1 MKRVII
7 SLAIVGGLVFS
18 VAAQKKSSPLAG
30 LGSMTFYGIDFSK
43 GRVYGAAD
51 EPEKLRK
58 AFADIN
64 LLFIMEP
71 EKYNVAQFVGKPMND
86 IRVDAVTNM
95 NDTIPLDSIKT
106 IVKGHVLTDTAIRKT
121 VRDLNIVPYN
131 HGMGLV
137 MIMETLDK
145 PSELGTFEF
154 VLFDIDTRNV
164 ISHWSLSGEPGG
176 FGLRNYWGRSVYDAL
191 GKVKT
196 YKE

>member
-1 MKRVII
+1 MKKILF
-7 SLAIVGGLVFS
+7 SLALAAICFS
-18 VAAQKKSSPLAG
+18 AAAQKKSSPLAG

-43 GRVYGAAD
+43 GRVYGTAD

-58 AFADIN
+58 AFGDIN
-64 LLFIMEP
+64 MLFIMEP
-71 EKYNVAQFVGKPMND
+71 EKYDVAKFVGKPMND
-86 IRVDAVTNM
+86 IRIDAVTNM

-106 IVKGHVLTDTAIRKT
+106 VVKGHTIGDSAIVQT
-121 VRDLNIVPYN
+121 VKDLCIVSYN

-145 PSELGTFEF
+145 PAELGTFVF

-164 ISHWSLSGEPGG
+164 ISHWKLSGEPGG
-176 FGLRNYWGRSVYDAL
+176 FGLRNYWAHSVYEAL
-191 GKVKT
+191 EKVKT

>member
-1 MKRVII
+1 MKRILL
-7 SLAIVGGLVFS
+7 SLALMGGLVFS
-18 VAAQKKSSPLAG
+18 AAAQKKSSPLAG

-43 GRVYGAAD
+43 GRVYGSVD

-58 AFADIN
+58 AFGDIN
-64 LLFIMEP
+64 MLFITEP
-71 EKYNVAQFVGKPMND
+71 EKYNVAKFVGKPMND
-86 IRVDAVTNM
+86 IRIDAVTNM

-106 IVKGHVLTDTAIRKT
+106 IVKGHTISDSTIAQT
-121 VRDLNIVPYN
+121 VKDLSIVSYN

-145 PSELGTFEF
+145 PGELGTFVF

-164 ISHWSLSGEPGG
+164 LSHWTLSGTPAG
-176 FGLRNYWGRSVYDAL
+176 FGVRNYWAHSVYEAL
-191 GKVKT
+191 EKVKT

>member
-1 MKRVII
+1 MKKILF
-7 SLAIVGGLVFS
+7 SLALAAICFS
-18 VAAQKKSSPLAG
+18 AAAQKKSSPLAG
-30 LGSMTFYGIDFSK
+30 LGSMTFYGIDFSR

-58 AFADIN
+58 AFGDIN
-64 LLFIMEP
+64 MLFIMEP
-71 EKYNVAQFVGKPMND
+71 EKYDVAKFVGKPMND
-86 IRVDAVTNM
+86 IRIDAVTNM

-106 IVKGHVLTDTAIRKT
+106 VVKGHTLSDTVIAQSVK
-121 VRDLNIVPYN
+121 DLSIVSYE

-145 PSELGTFEF
+145 PAELGTFVF

-164 ISHWSLSGEPGG
+164 ISHWKLSGEPGG
-176 FGLRNYWGRSVYDAL
+176 FGLRNYWAHSVYEAL
-191 GKVKT
+191 EKVKT

>member
-1 MKRVII
+1 MKRTLL
-7 SLAIVGGLVFS
+7 SLLLVGGLIFS
-18 VAAQKKSSPLAG
+18 VSAQKKSSPLAG

-64 LLFIMEP
+64 MLFIMEP

-106 IVKGHVLTDTAIRKT
+106 IVMGHVLTDTAIRKT
-121 VRDLNIVPYN
+121 VKDLNIVPYN

-145 PSELGTFEF
+145 PGELGTFEF

>member
-1 MKRVII
+1 MKKILF
-7 SLAIVGGLVFS
+7 SLALAAICFS
-18 VAAQKKSSPLAG
+18 AAAQKKSSPLAG
-30 LGSMTFYGIDFSK
+30 LGSMTFYGIDFSR

-58 AFADIN
+58 AFGDIN
-64 LLFIMEP
+64 MLFIMEP
-71 EKYNVAQFVGKPMND
+71 EKYDVAKFVGKPMND
-86 IRVDAVTNM
+86 IRIDAVTNM

-106 IVKGHVLTDTAIRKT
+106 VVKGHTIGDSAIVQT
-121 VRDLNIVPYN
+121 VKDLCIVSYN

-145 PSELGTFEF
+145 PAELGTFVF

-164 ISHWSLSGEPGG
+164 ISHWKLSGEPGG
-176 FGLRNYWGRSVYDAL
+176 FGLRNYWAHSVYEAL
-191 GKVKT
+191 EKVKT

>member
-1 MKRVII
+1 MKRIII
-7 SLAIVGGLVFS
+7 SLAIVGGLIFS
-18 VAAQKKSSPLAG
+18 VSAQKKSSPLAG

-64 LLFIMEP
+64 MLFIMEP

-121 VRDLNIVPYN
+121 VKDLNIVPYN

-145 PSELGTFEF
+145 PGEQGTFEF

>member
-1 MKRVII
+1 M
-7 SLAIVGGLVFS
+7 GGLIFS
-18 VAAQKKSSPLAG
+18 AAAQKKSSPLAG

-58 AFADIN
+58 AFGDIN
-64 LLFIMEP
+64 MLFITEP
-71 EKYNVAQFVGKPMND
+71 EKYNVAKFVGKPMND
-86 IRVDAVTNM
+86 IRIDAVTNM

-106 IVKGHVLTDTAIRKT
+106 IVKGHTLSDSAIAQT
-121 VRDLNIVPYN
+121 VKDLSIVPYN

-145 PSELGTFEF
+145 PGEEGTFEF

-164 ISHWSLSGEPGG
+164 ISHWSLSGSPAG
-176 FGLRNYWGRSVYDAL
+176 FGVRNYWAHSVYEAL
-191 GKVKT
+191 EKVKT

>member
-1 MKRVII
+1 MKKILF
-7 SLAIVGGLVFS
+7 SLALAAICFS
-18 VAAQKKSSPLAG
+18 AAAQKKSSPLAG

-58 AFADIN
+58 AFGDIN
-64 LLFIMEP
+64 MLFIMEP
-71 EKYNVAQFVGKPMND
+71 EKYDVAKFVGKPMND
-86 IRVDAVTNM
+86 IRIDAVTNM

-106 IVKGHVLTDTAIRKT
+106 LVKGHSIGDSAIVQT
-121 VRDLNIVPYN
+121 VKDLCIVSYN

-145 PSELGTFEF
+145 PAELGTFVF

-164 ISHWSLSGEPGG
+164 ISHWKLSGEPGG
-176 FGLRNYWGRSVYDAL
+176 FGLRNYWAHSVYEAL
-191 GKVKT
+191 EKVKT

>member
-1 MKRVII
+1 MKKILF
-7 SLAIVGGLVFS
+7 SLALAAICFS
-18 VAAQKKSSPLAG
+18 AAAQKKSSPLAG

-58 AFADIN
+58 AFGDIN
-64 LLFIMEP
+64 MLFIMEP
-71 EKYNVAQFVGKPMND
+71 EKYDVAKFVGKPMND
-86 IRVDAVTNM
+86 IRIDAVTNM

-106 IVKGHVLTDTAIRKT
+106 VVKGHTLSDTVIAQSVK
-121 VRDLNIVPYN
+121 DLSIVSYE

-145 PSELGTFEF
+145 PAELGTFVF

-164 ISHWSLSGEPGG
+164 ISHWKLSGQPGG
-176 FGLRNYWGRSVYDAL
+176 FGLRNYWARSVYEAL
-191 GKVKT
+191 EKVKT

>member
-1 MKRVII
+1 M
-7 SLAIVGGLVFS
+7 AIVGGLFFS

-145 PSELGTFEF
+145 PGEQGTFEF

>member
-1 MKRVII
+1 MKRTLL
-7 SLAIVGGLVFS
+7 SLLLVGGLIFS
-18 VAAQKKSSPLAG
+18 VSAQKKSSPLAG

-64 LLFIMEP
+64 MLFIMEP

-121 VRDLNIVPYN
+121 VKDLNIVPYN

-145 PSELGTFEF
+145 PGELGTFEF

>member
-1 MKRVII
+1 MKKILF
-7 SLAIVGGLVFS
+7 SLALAAICFS
-18 VAAQKKSSPLAG
+18 AAAQKKSSPLAG

-43 GRVYGAAD
+43 GRVYGATD

-58 AFADIN
+58 AFGDIN
-64 LLFIMEP
+64 MLFIMEP
-71 EKYNVAQFVGKPMND
+71 EKYDVAKFVGKPMND
-86 IRVDAVTNM
+86 IRIDAVTNM

-106 IVKGHVLTDTAIRKT
+106 VVKGHTIGDSAIVQT
-121 VRDLNIVPYN
+121 VKDLCIVSYN

-145 PSELGTFEF
+145 PAEQGTFVF

-164 ISHWSLSGEPGG
+164 ISHWKLSGEPGG
-176 FGLRNYWGRSVYDAL
+176 FGLRNYWAHSVYEAL
-191 GKVKT
+191 EKVKT

>member
-1 MKRVII
+1 MKKILF
-7 SLAIVGGLVFS
+7 SLALAAICFS
-18 VAAQKKSSPLAG
+18 AAAQKKSSPLAG

-58 AFADIN
+58 AFGDIN
-64 LLFIMEP
+64 MLFIMEP
-71 EKYNVAQFVGKPMND
+71 EKYDVAKFVGKPMND
-86 IRVDAVTNM
+86 IRIDAVTNM

-106 IVKGHVLTDTAIRKT
+106 VVKGHTIGDSAIVQT
-121 VRDLNIVPYN
+121 VKDLCIVSYN

-145 PSELGTFEF
+145 PAELGTFVF

-164 ISHWSLSGEPGG
+164 ISHWKLSGEPGG
-176 FGLRNYWGRSVYDAL
+176 FGLRNYWAHSVYEAL
-191 GKVKT
+191 EKVKT

>member
-1 MKRVII
+1 M
-7 SLAIVGGLVFS
+7 LLVGGLIFS
-18 VAAQKKSSPLAG
+18 VSAQKKSSPLAG

-64 LLFIMEP
+64 MLFIMEP

-121 VRDLNIVPYN
+121 VKDLNIVPYN

-145 PSELGTFEF
+145 PGELGTFEF

>member
-1 MKRVII
+1 MKKILF
-7 SLAIVGGLVFS
+7 SLALAAICFS
-18 VAAQKKSSPLAG
+18 AAAQKKSSPLAG

-58 AFADIN
+58 AFGDIN
-64 LLFIMEP
+64 MLFIMEP
-71 EKYNVAQFVGKPMND
+71 EKYDVAKFVGKPMND
-86 IRVDAVTNM
+86 IRIDAVTNM

-106 IVKGHVLTDTAIRKT
+106 VVKGHTIGDSAIVQT
-121 VRDLNIVPYN
+121 VKDLCIVSYN

-145 PSELGTFEF
+145 PAELGTFVF

-164 ISHWSLSGEPGG
+164 ISHWKLSGQPGG
-176 FGLRNYWGRSVYDAL
+176 FGLRNYWARSVYEAL
-191 GKVKT
+191 EKVKT

>member
-1 MKRVII
+1 MKRTLL
-7 SLAIVGGLVFS
+7 SLLLVGGLIFS
-18 VAAQKKSSPLAG
+18 GSAQKKSSPLAG

-64 LLFIMEP
+64 MLFIMEP

-121 VRDLNIVPYN
+121 VKDLNIVPYN

-145 PSELGTFEF
+145 PGELGTFEF